1 MNKKDLKMLAAGAVP
16 AAPVLSRAADALSR
30 AAGASRAV
38 PSAVPAETPARALW
52 RATYAA
58 LVGGNVGGLL
68 ARIPNPERFE
78 SQLETLAKVADA
90 AVNCALRR
98 GSLDE
103 NQGVKASE
111 RN

>member
-1 MNKKDLKMLAAGAVP
+1 MNKKDLKMLAAGAVHAEP
-16 AAPVLSRAADALSR
+16 SLPCGR
-30 AAGASRAV
+30 GAS
-38 PSAVPAETPARALW
+38 PAIPTETPARALW

-68 ARIPNPERFE
+68 ARVPNPERFE

-90 AVNCALRR
+90 AVSCAIRR

-103 NQGVKASE
+103 NQGVKAAE
-111 RN
+111 RG

>member
-1 MNKKDLKMLAAGAVP
+1 MNKKDIKMLAEKGA
-16 AAPVLSRAADALSR
+16 SALSC

-38 PSAVPAETPARALW
+38 PETPARALW

-68 ARIPNPERFE
+68 ARVPNPERFE

-90 AVNCALRR
+90 AVSCALRR

-103 NQGVKASE
+103 KQGVKAAG
-111 RN
+111 RD

>member
-1 MNKKDLKMLAAGAVP
+1 MNKKDIKMLAAGAVHAEP
-16 AAPVLSRAADALSR
+16 SMPCGR
-30 AAGASRAV
+30 GAS
-38 PSAVPAETPARALW
+38 PAIPTETPARALW

-68 ARIPNPERFE
+68 ARVPNPERFE

-90 AVNCALRR
+90 AVSCALRR

-103 NQGVKASE
+103 KQGVKAAG
-111 RN
+111 RD